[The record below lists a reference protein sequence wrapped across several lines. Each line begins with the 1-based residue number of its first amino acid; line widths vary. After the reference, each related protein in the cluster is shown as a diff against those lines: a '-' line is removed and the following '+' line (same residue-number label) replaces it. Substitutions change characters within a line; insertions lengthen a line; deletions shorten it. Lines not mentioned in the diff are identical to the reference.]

1 MAKTGFTHLVETLQI
16 LFLGIVLC
24 QNIVNISGTAF
35 SLTSTYSDCSSPVR
49 AWLICHSA
57 VVFSLF
63 ILLLLYKNAGFYL
76 WILWNIIWP
85 IIAAVWVFG
94 DSECYE
100 DFEIGFGAAA
110 IMISVC
116 FVVIALIITLVIFF
130 GIMTCVG
137 YCLSNRHIEID
148 S

>member
-1 MAKTGFTHLVETLQI
+1 MAKTGFNHLIETLQI

-35 SLTSTYSDCSSPVR
+35 SLTLTDSDCSSPVR
-49 AWLICHSA
+49 TWLICHST
-57 VVFSLF
+57 VTFFLL
-63 ILLLLYKNAGFYL
+63 ILLLIFKNVGFYL
-76 WILWNIIWP
+76 WILWNIVWP
-85 IIAAVWVFG
+85 IIAAIWVFG
-94 DSECYE
+94 DSGCYD
-100 DFEIGFGAAA
+100 DFEIGFGSAA

-116 FVVIALIITLVIFF
+116 FVVIGIIIILVMFF